1 MENQELVEDSLE
13 EIQAEPPK
21 LHMFALFVATNT
33 MVVPALDVALKCS
46 ALISKSQL

>member
-1 MENQELVEDSLE
+1 MENQEWVADSLE

-21 LHMFALFVATNT
+21 LPMFALFVTTNT
-33 MVVPALDVALKCS
+33 MVVPVLDAALKCS